1 MDKGESII
9 VFDVE
14 GVDGRERGE
23 KEAVRTSLVL
33 CVTPVHRA
41 LNAKHHSSRWL

>member
-1 MDKGESII
+1 MGHYEMHTEKKEAIV

-23 KEAVRTSLVL
+23 KEQVTAFHYFSLIF
-33 CVTPVHRA
+33 TEF
-41 LNAKHHSSRWL
+41 